1 MEKKKSDNIKL
12 NEREKFHEKLMESIL
27 KNLSDTPLVL
37 KGGSALYLGYGLNR
51 FSEDLDFDSLK
62 KLNLINKIK
71 SSVPPDIVIDDIHIK
86 KDTDTL
92 SRYIV
97 NYHIQGTNIED
108 VLKLEVS
115 YRTPVN
121 EEQVVIKDGIRL
133 LSIER
138 IIDNKLK
145 AAYDGE
151 NIRSRARDL
160 FDLHFL
166 ASKYSEHFDLDLA
179 KRLNDFAKE
188 PDKLVSRYQYDMKFD
203 PLLMEIMDLELVAL
217 ELNEIA
223 NQIYMNKQIE
233 KCASSTLATL
243 TDNIPQE
250 EKDESANQYSFKP

>member
-1 MEKKKSDNIKL
+1 MENEKSDTIKL
-12 NEREKFHEKLMESIL
+12 NERDKFRKKLMENIL

-62 KLNLINKIK
+62 KLNLFNKIK
-71 SSVPPDIVIDDIHIK
+71 PSAPPDIVIDDIHIK

-97 NYHIQGTNIED
+97 NYHIQGTDIKD

-115 YRTPVN
+115 YRTPAN
-121 EEQVVIKDGIRL
+121 EENRL

-151 NIRSRARDL
+151 NVRTRSRDL

-233 KCASSTLATL
+233 KCASSRLATL
-243 TDNIPQE
+243 TDNISQE
-250 EKDESANQYSFKP
+250 EKDESANQHSFKP